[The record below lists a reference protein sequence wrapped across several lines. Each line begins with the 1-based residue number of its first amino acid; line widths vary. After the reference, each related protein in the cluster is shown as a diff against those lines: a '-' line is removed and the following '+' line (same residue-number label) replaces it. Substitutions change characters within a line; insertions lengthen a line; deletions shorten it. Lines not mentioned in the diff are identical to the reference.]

1 MLDLLNKLK
10 ESGMLYFFLV
20 SLISSDT
27 LLTVKDCEN
36 SITRLKELLEVI
48 PQSDLTDEEK
58 EKTINFCNEGI
69 EICERDK
76 KELEKIN

>member
-69 EICERDK
+69 AICERDK

>member
-1 MLDLLNKLK
+1 MIDLLNKLK

-20 SLISSDT
+20 SLISSNT

-58 EKTINFCNEGI
+58 EKTTNFCNEGI
-69 EICERDK
+69 AICERDK

>member
-1 MLDLLNKLK
+1 MLDLLNRLK

-76 KELEKIN
+76 EKLENIN

>member
-27 LLTVKDCEN
+27 LLTAKDCEN

>member
-1 MLDLLNKLK
+1 
-10 ESGMLYFFLV
+10 
-20 SLISSDT
+20 LISSDT